1 MAETL
6 NRVEGN
12 KKRDENNAIVS
23 EKRNAKNI
31 LKNLRS
37 EIRAN
42 LIMNVDHLINN
53 TNISKLLSFFQTSR
67 REIFETFHR
76 SNDSSTISLL
86 SYYKSK
92 PCPIIRSNRRE
103 ESGGKTGRGEEK
115 QGRNNRGKVEKRGRK
130 SPGEDIPKIRNVSS
144 AK

>member
-31 LKNLRS
+31 LKNLRR

-42 LIMNVDHLINN
+42 LNVDHLTND
-53 TNISKLLSFFQTSR
+53 TNISKLLSCFQTSR

-86 SYYKSK
+86 SYPYKSK

-103 ESGGKTGRGEEK
+103 ESGGKAGRGEEK

>member
-31 LKNLRS
+31 LKNLRR

-42 LIMNVDHLINN
+42 LNVDHLTND